1 MNPKHSFKYCH
12 SIFLIQQIK
21 LPTVSSLTMAYYFQE
36 TKGNSNNCFVL
47 LLLLLITINF
57 VLLLELYA
65 TTPPTSS
72 STASSSPSS
81 SPTVKPTTTPT
92 TSPPVLPS
100 VVLTQTVIP
109 SSTLYDTPSVTALSC
124 PAFRCS
130 YTRTATSTSTS
141 TYSGTDPAEHAFAA
155 PSSTTIVNT
164 ITTTDR
170 QCREEKIIN

>member
-1 MNPKHSFKYCH
+1 
-12 SIFLIQQIK
+12 
-21 LPTVSSLTMAYYFQE
+21 MAYYFQE
-36 TKGNSNNCFVL
+36 TKGNSNNCFV

-92 TSPPVLPS
+92 ASPS
-100 VVLTQTVIP
+100 VLTSVILTYTVIP
-109 SSTLYDTPSVTALSC
+109 RGTLSVTTSGTALPC
-124 PAFRCS
+124 PSFHCS
-130 YTRTATSTSTS
+130 YTGTATSTVISTFTTTSTS
-141 TYSGTDPAEHAFAA
+141 TYSGTDPAGHALVA
-155 PSSTTIVNT
+155 PSSTAIVNT

-170 QCREEKIIN
+170 QCLEEKSINKR